1 MPKALIAAFSPEI
14 DSPGDVA
21 RDLAFEAPNAS
32 IDGLMITALELP
44 RSWNNAFP
52 ILENELKNHWDVLL
66 LVAGSDLGSLAIERL
81 ALNECDGREKDGE
94 GRRPLSKKITLGGDP
109 GYWTGLPYRELVISM
124 SAKGVPSFASHNPG
138 GGVPN
143 LVFYKLME
151 FVARSEFPSLSG
163 LVHLPFIDSLRFM
176 SKVVPERILPLLLQ
190 SIFELNERDDRL
202 AFDMNRLAHLKE
214 SPTP

>member
-1 MPKALIAAFSPEI
+1 MPKALIAAFSPEA
-14 DSPGDVA
+14 DTPGDVA
-21 RDLAFEAPNAS
+21 RDLAFNASDAS
-32 IDGLMITALELP
+32 IDGLTINALELP

-52 ILENELKNHWDVLL
+52 ILEKELKKNWDALL

-81 ALNECDGREKDGE
+81 ALNECDGREKDNE
-94 GRRPLSKKITLGGDP
+94 GRRPPSKKITPGGEP
-109 GYWTGLPYRELVISM
+109 GYWTGLPYRELVLGM

-151 FVARSEFPSLSG
+151 FVVRSESPLLSG
-163 LVHLPFIDSLRFM
+163 LIHLPFVDSLRFM

-190 SIFELNERDDRL
+190 SIFELNEREDRL
-202 AFDMNRLAHLKE
+202 AFDMNRLSRLKG
-214 SPTP
+214 SPTL